1 MSYKI
6 CFTQEAAEDL
16 SKLKKNEPAA
26 FKKAEELLRELREHP
41 RTGTGRPEQMKHGYK
56 GCWSRRITQKHRM
69 VYSVDDEKI
78 TVLVISA
85 MGHYG
90 DK

>member
-1 MSYKI
+1 
-6 CFTQEAAEDL
+6 
-16 SKLKKNEPAA
+16 
-26 FKKAEELLRELREHP
+26 
-41 RTGTGRPEQMKHGYK
+41 MKYGYK

-78 TVLVISA
+78 TVLIISA
-85 MGHYG
+85 TGHYG